1 MQEKNSCPKCGNP
14 LIREYPGG
22 KQKLRTNIL
31 VWDEN
36 GCVAKCPKC
45 KADVSVPVVLNLQ
58 EKKKIRY
65 VVSIKNTEKK
75 EVSN

>member
-1 MQEKNSCPKCGNP
+1 MKEQAVCPKCGNP
-14 LIREYPGG
+14 LVREYAGG

-45 KADVSVPVVLNLQ
+45 KADVSVPVVLNLP

-65 VVSIKNTEKK
+65 VVSIKNAEEKK
-75 EVSN
+75 